1 MQVGVEIGGTFTD
14 LVWVNADGVVAVG
27 KVPST
32 PDRVHKA
39 VEDAVD
45 DAVVPLKQV
54 TRFSHGSTIATNAL
68 ITRRGART
76 GLLTTRGFRDI
87 VEIGL
92 HDRVGNI
99 YTAFYHKPRAPVER
113 RFVREI
119 AERIDGGGHV
129 IEPLDEAAAR
139 REIQFLLDNGVTSIA
154 ICLMHAYRN
163 GVHED
168 RLRDIILS
176 MNATVQVGCSSRVSP
191 EFREYERTV
200 TTVVNSF
207 VSPVVVDYI
216 GRLDRGLSDR
226 GCRSG
231 LQIMQSNGGIMPSD
245 AAGDN
250 AVRMLLSGPAAGV
263 QAATWFA
270 RRNGIDDIITIDMG
284 GTSTDVA
291 VAPMLEPRVVQELT
305 VDDLPIRTT
314 ALDMVTVGAGGGSI
328 AALDAGGF
336 LNVGPASAGA
346 DPGPAC
352 YGRGGRLPTV
362 TDAQLIAGLLRPSHF
377 FAGRMRLDIAAAN
390 DALASL
396 EMPGG
401 LSQKA
406 DSVLQMVNS
415 NMAAAV
421 RLVSTAR
428 GIDPRDFTLVAFGGG
443 GPLHAATVADEVGMK
458 RVLVPWSPGITS
470 AFGLLIADLKVDFL
484 KAKLLPLNEQS
495 LAGIRADDL
504 AATCDRYAGMLSL
517 TAGSYQVQTG
527 LDLRYAGQGFELTVW
542 ADVAR
547 ASPAELRAAFE
558 DLHRERY
565 GYTRSNLPV
574 QVVNKRARLTR
585 KSELNVVTPKQSAA
599 GNAGRQISSIV
610 LQGNSCP
617 ATFME
622 RSTLDFGETIAGPAI
637 LEEPTATTFVPPGW
651 TARCCE
657 TGDLLLEKK

>member
-14 LVWVNADGVVAVG
+14 LVWVDDRGVVVVG

-32 PDRVHKA
+32 PSQVHKA
-39 VEDAVD
+39 VENAVD
-45 DAVVPLKQV
+45 HAAVPLRQV
-54 TRFSHGSTIATNAL
+54 TRFAHGSTIATNAL

-76 GLLTTRGFRDI
+76 GLLTTKGFRDI
-87 VEIGL
+87 IEIGL

-99 YTAFYHKPRAPVER
+99 YTAFYHKPRAPVDR
-113 RFVREI
+113 RFIREI
-119 AERIDGGGHV
+119 RERVDGSGHV
-129 IEPLDEAAAR
+129 VEELDEEAAR
-139 REIQFLLDNGVTSIA
+139 REVQFLLDNGVTSIA

-163 GVHED
+163 GAHEE
-168 RLRDIILS
+168 RLREMVLAMS
-176 MNATVQVGCSSRVSP
+176 PTTRVGCSSRVSP

-216 GRLDRGLSDR
+216 DRLDRGLTER

-231 LQIMQSNGGIMPSD
+231 LQIMQSNGGIMPAE

-270 RRNGIDDIITIDMG
+270 RRNGINDIITIDMG

-328 AALDAGGF
+328 ATLDSGGF

-346 DPGPAC
+346 EPGPAC
-352 YGRGGRLPTV
+352 YGRGGTLPTV

-377 FAGRMRLDIAAAN
+377 FAGRMKLDIEAAKA
-390 DALASL
+390 AFASL
-396 EMPGG
+396 PMPGE
-401 LSQKA
+401 LAEKA
-406 DSVLQMVNS
+406 DSVLQMVNG

-428 GIDPRDFTLVAFGGG
+428 GIDPRDFTLVAYGGG
-443 GPLHAATVADEVGMK
+443 GPLHAAMVAGEVGINQ
-458 RVLVPWSPGITS
+458 VLVPWSPGITS
-470 AFGLLIADLKVDFL
+470 AFGLLIADLKVDFV
-484 KAKLLPLNEQS
+484 KARLQALTDET
-495 LAGIRADDL
+495 LAEVRAADL
-504 AATCDRYAGMLSL
+504 AATCDRYAASL
-517 TAGSYQVQTG
+517 GLTKGSYDVQTG

-542 ADVAR
+542 VELAQT
-547 ASPAELRAAFE
+547 SPQALRTVFE
-558 DLHRERY
+558 NLHRERY
-565 GYTRSNLPV
+565 GYVRSNLPV
-574 QVVNKRARLTR
+574 QIVNARARLTR
-585 KSELNVVTPKQSAA
+585 KNELNVITPKENVSPRAS
-599 GNAGRQISSIV
+599 RETCDIV
-610 LQGNSCP
+610 LRGKRVA
-617 ATFME
+617 ATFMA
-622 RSTLDFGETIAGPAI
+622 RSDLDFGETVSGPAI
-637 LEEPTATTFVPPGW
+637 LEEPTTTTLVPPTW
-651 TARCCE
+651 TARCCDS
-657 TGDLLLEKK
+657 GDLLLEKK